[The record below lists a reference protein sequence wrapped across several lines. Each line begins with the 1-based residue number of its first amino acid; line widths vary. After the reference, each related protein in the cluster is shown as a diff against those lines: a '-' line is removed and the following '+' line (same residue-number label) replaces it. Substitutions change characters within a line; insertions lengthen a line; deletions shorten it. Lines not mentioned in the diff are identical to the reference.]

1 MVEHMYAEEMM
12 ELDGRSNSP
21 TTGHHL
27 HSNDRNPKPNSTLER
42 KPLPVQ
48 LLDDAE
54 SLSSIINSSHHD
66 DQNHSFGSRTLLQQS
81 RQQISGVENF
91 GVVDFDFSSGSYAGD
106 NLRSSVSLTLGL
118 QQQSK
123 GGMSSSFSAASQQ
136 SLLFARQQHAGHGQQ
151 VGFSMADGKEGQ
163 PLPYRN
169 LMGIQMLHD

>member
-136 SLLFARQQHAGHGQQ
+136 SLLFARQHAGHGQQ

-163 PLPYRN
+163 PFRT
-169 LMGIQMLHD
+169 GT